1 MKDLLKT
8 SDLTR
13 GDLKYLLGRAQKFK
27 ARPHQRRSVLAGES
41 VCLYF
46 AKPSTRTRISFDVA
60 VTRLGGSAVVLG
72 ANDVQLGRGET
83 IEDTARVISRFARA
97 FVIRTF
103 KDEDVERFAA
113 AASIP
118 VVNALTDGHHPCQ
131 SLADLLTLHEHKG
144 ALDKLKVTYLG
155 DGNNVAVSLMQA
167 CALIGAEFALGAP
180 KGYQISEAL
189 VEEARSLAKKG
200 DAKITVTEDPA
211 EALRGAD
218 AVYADVWLS
227 MGDSDSE
234 KAARHAALGPYTVDQ
249 RAMSLAKPDA
259 IFMHCL
265 PAHRGEEVTAE
276 VCDGPQSVIFDQAEN
291 RLHTSVAVL
300 YALLEGKLE
309 GRASAG

>member
-13 GDLKYLLGRAQKFK
+13 SDLKYLLSRAQKFK

-60 VTRLGGSAVVLG
+60 VTRLGGSAISLG
-72 ANDVQLGRGET
+72 PNDLQLGRGET

-103 KDEDVERFAA
+103 KDEDVERFAR

-131 SLADLLTLHEHKG
+131 SLADLLTLYEHKG

-189 VEEARSLAKKG
+189 H
-200 DAKITVTEDPA
+200 
-211 EALRGAD
+211 GAD
-218 AVYADVWLS
+218 AVYSDVWLS

-249 RAMSLAKPDA
+249 RAMGLAKPDA

-265 PAHRGEEVTAE
+265 PAHRGEEVSAE

-291 RLHTSVAVL
+291 RLHTAVAVL
-300 YALLEGKLE
+300 YALIEGKLE
-309 GRASAG
+309 GRASQSSG